1 MKRKRFLLAAILLSV
16 SLGLS
21 GCGGDFPELT
31 DEEMDEVGGYAAR
44 LLLKYDANHRS
55 RLVSMEEVEARE
67 ERDRKRHEAAL
78 ARAEEEKKQQG
89 MDPVDPT
96 KSIDHAQNVVG
107 GDSSV
112 VSFNSMQEY
121 FGLPAGVQV
130 VYSNCEITDT
140 IDSDFFS
147 VEAAEG
153 KSLVVAHFRI
163 ENQSGEDQLI
173 DILSQETSFKGN
185 FNGSYNRTALT
196 TMMPEDLTT
205 YRGHILSGLGVN
217 TVLVFE
223 VDKSVAEDIQSL
235 TLNLKNESKI
245 YTIQLL

>member
-1 MKRKRFLLAAILLSV
+1 MKRKRLLLAAILISV
-16 SLGLS
+16 SMIFS
-21 GCGGDFPELT
+21 GCGGDFPQLT
-31 DEEMDEVGGYAAR
+31 EEEMDEVGGYAAR

-67 ERDRKRHEAAL
+67 ERDRKRREAAL
-78 ARAEEEKKQQG
+78 ARTEEAKQQQG
-89 MDPVDPT
+89 MDPVDST
-96 KSIDHAQNVVG
+96 QSVDRAQNVVG
-107 GDSSV
+107 GNSSV
-112 VSFNSMQEY
+112 VSYNSMQEY
-121 FGLPAGVQV
+121 FDLPDGVRV
-130 VYSNCEITDT
+130 VYSNCEVTDT

-173 DILSQETSFKGN
+173 DILSQDASFKGN

-217 TVLVFE
+217 AVLVFE
-223 VDKSVAEDIQSL
+223 VDKNVAEDLQSL
-235 TLNLKNESKI
+235 TLNLKNESKT